1 MAHKEAIQTEAYT
14 YTVVFHPE
22 PEGGY
27 TAEVPA
33 LAGCISYGETIEEA
47 RGNAAEAIEGY
58 LEALRKHGD
67 PIPVG
72 EEHPSEA
79 RREAVT
85 VKLSPV

>member
-1 MAHKEAIQTEAYT
+1 MEVADGMTTELMIA
-14 YTVVFHPE
+14 
-22 PEGGY
+22 
-27 TAEVPA
+27 PA
-33 LAGCISYGETIEEA
+33 GSLGQRRTSS
-47 RGNAAEAIEGY
+47 RSVNAAEAIEGY